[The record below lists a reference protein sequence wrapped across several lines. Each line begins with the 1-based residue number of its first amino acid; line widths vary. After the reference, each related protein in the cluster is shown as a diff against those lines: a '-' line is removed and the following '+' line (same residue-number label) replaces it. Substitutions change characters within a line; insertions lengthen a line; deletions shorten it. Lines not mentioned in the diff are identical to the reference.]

1 MNGERVDQQDSIV
14 RTLLSTIVPVIRTT
28 IPYGGGS
35 NTAADTA
42 RYGRDR
48 S

>member
-14 RTLLSTIVPVIRTT
+14 RTLLSTIPVIRTT
-28 IPYGGGS
+28 ITYGGGS